1 MNGDEIGLS
10 RWTVKVVAHHPKW
23 AEYFRQEKE
32 ILFQIMG
39 PKLLAIRHTG
49 STSIPAMPAKPIVD
63 ILAAVKT
70 LSDVEPFREDLVM
83 IGYKDKGNG
92 DVFGRRYFVKG
103 EEDKRTHHL
112 NFCEMNSLFWTS
124 HLAFRDY
131 LERHPDAAKQYAALK
146 RALAAKFPND
156 RPAYT
161 AGKEEFVRSI
171 LKLAASVLANSGADT
186 ARQYHRYLGT
196 AKW

>member
-1 MNGDEIGLS
+1 MDDDEIGLP

-23 AEYFRQEKE
+23 AEHFRQEKE

-39 PKLLAIRHTG
+39 LKLLDVRHIG

-63 ILAAVKT
+63 ILAAVKN
-70 LSDVEPFREDLVM
+70 LSDVEPFTEDLIRV
-83 IGYKDKGNG
+83 GYQDKGNG
-92 DVFGRRYFVKG
+92 DVPGRRYFVKG
-103 EEDKRTHHL
+103 GEGKRTHHL

-131 LERHPDAAKQYAALK
+131 LERHADAAEQYAALK
-146 RALAAKFPND
+146 RALAAKFPDD
-156 RPAYT
+156 RLAYT

-171 LKLAASVLANSGADT
+171 LKLAANECSG
-186 ARQYHRYLGT
+186 
-196 AKW
+196 

>member
-1 MNGDEIGLS
+1 MDDDQIGLP
-10 RWTVKVVAHHPKW
+10 RRTVKVVAHHPKW
-23 AEYFRQEKE
+23 AEHFRQEKE

-39 PKLLAIRHTG
+39 PKLLDVRHIG

-70 LSDVEPFREDLVM
+70 LSDVEPFREDLIRV
-83 IGYKDKGNG
+83 GYQDKGNG
-92 DVFGRRYFVKG
+92 DVPGRRYFVKG
-103 EEDKRTHHL
+103 GEGNRTHHL
-112 NFCEMNSLFWTS
+112 NFCEMNSWFWTS

-146 RALAAKFPND
+146 RALAVKFPDD

-161 AGKEEFVRSI
+161 TGKEEFVRSI
-171 LKLAASVLANSGADT
+171 LKLAANESSG
-186 ARQYHRYLGT
+186 
-196 AKW
+196 

>member
-1 MNGDEIGLS
+1 MDDDEIGLA

-23 AEYFRQEKE
+23 AEHFRQEKE

-39 PKLLAIRHTG
+39 PKLLDVRHIG
-49 STSIPAMPAKPIVD
+49 STSIPAMLAKPIVD

-70 LSDVEPFREDLVM
+70 LSDVEPFTEDLIRV
-83 IGYKDKGNG
+83 GYQDKGNG
-92 DVFGRRYFVKG
+92 DVPGRRYFVKG
-103 EEDKRTHHL
+103 GEGKRTHHL

-146 RALAAKFPND
+146 RALAAKFPDD
-156 RPAYT
+156 RLAYT

-171 LKLAASVLANSGADT
+171 LKLAANECSG
-186 ARQYHRYLGT
+186 
-196 AKW
+196 

>member
-70 LSDVEPFREDLVM
+70 LSDVEPFTEDLVM

-112 NFCEMNSLFWTS
+112 NFLRNEQLVLDKPLSLSGLPRTS
-124 HLAFRDY
+124 PRCCQAIRGIKTSACG
-131 LERHPDAAKQYAALK
+131 EVSQ
-146 RALAAKFPND
+146 
-156 RPAYT
+156 
-161 AGKEEFVRSI
+161 
-171 LKLAASVLANSGADT
+171 
-186 ARQYHRYLGT
+186 
-196 AKW
+196 

>member
-1 MNGDEIGLS
+1 MDDDEIGLP
-10 RWTVKVVAHHPKW
+10 RWTVRVVAHDPKW
-23 AEYFRQEKE
+23 AGYFCREKE

-39 PKLLAIRHTG
+39 PKLLDVRHIG

-70 LSDVEPFREDLVM
+70 LSDVEPFREDLIR
-83 IGYKDKGNG
+83 IGYQDKGNG
-92 DVFGRRYFVKG
+92 DVVGRRYFVKG
-103 EEDKRTHHL
+103 GADKRTHHL
-112 NFCEMNSLFWTS
+112 NFCEMNSVFWTS

-146 RALAAKFPND
+146 RVLAAKFPDD

-161 AGKEEFVRSI
+161 TGKEEFVRSI
-171 LKLAASVLANSGADT
+171 LKLAATERPG
-186 ARQYHRYLGT
+186 
-196 AKW
+196 

>member
-1 MNGDEIGLS
+1 MDDDEIGLS
-10 RWTVKVVAHHPKW
+10 RRTVKVVAHHSKW

-32 ILFQIMG
+32 ILAQIMG
-39 PKLLAIRHTG
+39 PKLLDIRHIG
-49 STSIPAMPAKPIVD
+49 STSIPAMPAKPIVV
-63 ILAAVKT
+63 ILAAVKS
-70 LSDVEPFREDLVM
+70 LSDVEPFLEDLIRV
-83 IGYKDKGNG
+83 GYQDKGNG
-92 DVFGRRYFVKG
+92 DVVGRRYFVKG

-112 NFCEMNSLFWTS
+112 NFCEMNSSFWTS
-124 HLAFRDY
+124 HVAFRDY

-171 LKLAASVLANSGADT
+171 LKLASTEGP
-186 ARQYHRYLGT
+186 G
-196 AKW
+196 